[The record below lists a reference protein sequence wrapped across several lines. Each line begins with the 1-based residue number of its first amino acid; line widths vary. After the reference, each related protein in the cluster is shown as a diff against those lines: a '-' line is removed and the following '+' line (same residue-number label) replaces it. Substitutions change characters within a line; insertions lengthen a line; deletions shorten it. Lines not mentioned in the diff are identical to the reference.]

1 MVEFKDKSDVVNVN
15 VEVEVEEDEQGEEEE
30 EEEED
35 DYEIILDSTKLG
47 AANSNSSDMN
57 K

>member
-1 MVEFKDKSDVVNVN
+1 MIEFKDKNDVVNVN
-15 VEVEVEEDEQGEEEE
+15 VEVEVEEDEQGEEE